1 MSTVVSP
8 ARRLLCHF
16 LPSVHAMAD
25 APAQVVPEPWRGSDS
40 KEEDVLYQNCWRRA
54 LRCCEIAMES
64 MQFDSSEAET
74 QFRNEHL
81 REHM

>member
-1 MSTVVSP
+1 MVSP

-40 KEEDVLYQNCWRRA
+40 EEEDVLYQKCQCRA
-54 LRCCEIAMES
+54 LRRCEI
-64 MQFDSSEAET
+64 EAET
-74 QFRNEHL
+74 LFRNERL
-81 REHM
+81 REHMQTVREEIERKR